1 MPTPPTVYVD
11 TWLTYDDPP
20 TWWRPARRRP
30 CRAVLAQRLASLAAL
45 VARRWRKLHHVP
57 RRTLARHGTAAL
69 VSSWCSMQTFVQ
81 TFRRASLADVHLQA
95 AVTAHP

>member
-69 VSSWCSMQTFVQ
+69 GIPGRS
-81 TFRRASLADVHLQA
+81 
-95 AVTAHP
+95 